1 MNGNT
6 RVLKIVVFFS
16 FGYTHTQEHL
26 TDVNYLNCGTVRDR
40 FRSYLN
46 ESKENIEH
54 ARNAFREVLR

>member
-1 MNGNT
+1 M
-6 RVLKIVVFFS
+6 LCS
-16 FGYTHTQEHL
+16 SQEHL

-40 FRSYLN
+40 FRTYLN